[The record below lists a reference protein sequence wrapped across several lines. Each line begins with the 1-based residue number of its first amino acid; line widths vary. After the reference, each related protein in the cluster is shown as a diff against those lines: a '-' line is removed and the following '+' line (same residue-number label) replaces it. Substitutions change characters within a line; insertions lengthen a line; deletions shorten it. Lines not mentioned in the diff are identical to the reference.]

1 MQNSLTQDAQDDL
14 TDDQRVFLFNKY
26 SCSASFQ
33 INSEAWVA
41 SEEFGMGEKK
51 APTFVRADGKYGRGR
66 ATCSAAAW

>member
-33 INSEAWVA
+33 INAEAWVA
-41 SEEFGMGEKK
+41 SEEFGMGKK
-51 APTFVRADGKYGRGR
+51 KPQHL
-66 ATCSAAAW
+66 